1 MQPILAPILE
11 ALRKLDFRA
20 VIDILAVGFLI
31 YQFVSIV
38 RGRRAAQILT
48 GLMVLMAVY
57 LVAIFAGLELLRS
70 VLQTLAPYTAFA
82 LIVMFQSDIRR
93 LLARIGRSWWMGF
106 GSRAERRESID
117 EILLAVDQMA
127 RAHTGALIVV
137 ERDMGLRT
145 FIESGVYLDASLS
158 RDLLL
163 AIFHPGASMHDGA
176 VIVQGDRIAAAAC
189 FLPLTTNTVVASRKG
204 TRHRAAMGVTEESDC
219 VAIVVS
225 EETGQISLAS
235 HGEIER
241 DITIER
247 LEERLAIHLT
257 RGPVARTMRAATA
270 VISRERPIS
279 REKPQARP

>member
-1 MQPILAPILE
+1 MQQILAPILE
-11 ALRKLDFRA
+11 ALLKLDFRA
-20 VIDILAVGFLI
+20 VIDIFAVGFLI

-48 GLMVLMAVY
+48 GLMVLLGVY
-57 LVAIFAGLELLRS
+57 LAATYAGLELLRS
-70 VLQTLAPYTAFA
+70 VLQNLAPYTAFA
-82 LIVMFQSDIRR
+82 VIVMFQSEIRR
-93 LLARIGRSWWMGF
+93 LLARIGRRWWMGF

-117 EILLAVDQMA
+117 EILLAVEQMA
-127 RAHTGALIVV
+127 KAHIGALIVV
-137 ERDMGLRT
+137 ERDIGLRT
-145 FIESGVYLDASLS
+145 FIESGVNLDAMLS

-189 FLPLTTNTVVASRKG
+189 FLPLTTNLVVASNKG

-225 EETGQISLAS
+225 EETGQISVAS
-235 HGEIER
+235 HGEMER
-241 DITIER
+241 NVTLER

-270 VISRERPIS
+270 IVSK
-279 REKPQARP
+279 EKEEARQ

>member
-1 MQPILAPILE
+1 MPPILAPILE
-11 ALRKLDFRA
+11 ALRKLDVRA
-20 VIDILAVGFLI
+20 VIDIFAVGFLI

-48 GLMVLMAVY
+48 GLMVLLGVY
-57 LVAIFAGLELLRS
+57 LGATYAGLELLRT
-70 VLQTLAPYTAFA
+70 VLQNLAPYTAFA
-82 LIVMFQSDIRR
+82 VIVMFQSEIRR
-93 LLARIGRSWWMGF
+93 LLARIGRRWWMGF

-117 EILLAVDQMA
+117 EILMAVEQMA
-127 RAHTGALIVV
+127 RSRTGALIVV
-137 ERDMGLRT
+137 ERDIGLRT
-145 FIESGVYLDASLS
+145 FIESGVNLDALIS

-163 AIFHPGASMHDGA
+163 AIFHSGAAMHDGA

-189 FLPLTTNTVVASRKG
+189 FLPLTTNPSVASNKG

-225 EETGQISLAS
+225 EETGQISVAS
-235 HGEIER
+235 HGELER
-241 DITIER
+241 NVTLER

-270 VISRERPIS
+270 IVTK
-279 REKPQARP
+279 EKEGVQQ